1 MQKIGPV
8 KEYDDWIAQRV
19 DDEYQKAMDEIDKD
33 PMTAQAEAMM
43 KAMQGGGQGGTEP
56 TEPTAVGTSGESLD
70 SVRSAG
76 QASASQEK
84 QVRIERVDESTDE
97 NKGAEARAAQYD
109 AIRDNPTMK
118 PDDEVVEK
126 VTFNSEW
133 HCKREGVYED

>member
-56 TEPTAVGTSGESLD
+56 TEPTTVGTSGESLF
-70 SVRSAG
+70 SACL
-76 QASASQEK
+76 
-84 QVRIERVDESTDE
+84 IHT
-97 NKGAEARAAQYD
+97 
-109 AIRDNPTMK
+109 
-118 PDDEVVEK
+118 VV
-126 VTFNSEW
+126 
-133 HCKREGVYED
+133 